1 MADTLK
7 DRGLEIFTLAG
18 QSNMS
23 GRGGM
28 QFKEAADGYKY
39 MMWDG
44 VIPEEC
50 NAEPGSIL
58 RLTASLE
65 WEEAHEPLHY
75 DIDPG
80 GSFSCSSKKPFLS
93 IHLPFQIF
101 MYSSWIYSTLY
112 ISLSF

>member
-7 DRGLEIFTLAG
+7 DRGLEIFILGG

-28 QFKEAADGYKY
+28 QLKEAADGYKY

-44 VIPEEC
+44 VVPEEC

-65 WEEAHEPLHY
+65 WEEAREPLHY

-101 MYSSWIYSTLY
+101 MYSIRGSIQLY
-112 ISLSF
+112 ISH